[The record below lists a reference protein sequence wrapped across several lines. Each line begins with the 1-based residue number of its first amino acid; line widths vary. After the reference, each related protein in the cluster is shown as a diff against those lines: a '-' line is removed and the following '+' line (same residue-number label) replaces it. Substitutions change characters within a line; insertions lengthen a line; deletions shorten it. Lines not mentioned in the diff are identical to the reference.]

1 MLGKLL
7 RHPTEFIRFNHAT
20 GEELIVS
27 RLSLNAKLWAA
38 LAVMWVGLLLLAGS
52 AVIESRSTM
61 LAERKA
67 TIRSVVETASAI
79 VSDLAAQADRH
90 EITVDEA
97 KKQAMARLKAMRY
110 GKGGYVFILDSH
122 PTVLMHPTL
131 PDLLNK
137 DVSQAKDPNGKL
149 LFVEQVRA
157 AQTNG
162 EGYAEFIGRVPNGS
176 GYKYETKLAF
186 VKQFKPWDW
195 YIDSGLYLTD
205 VSDSFY
211 EKLLE
216 YLLIVLGIGSV
227 VSAAMLLISRSVR
240 RSLGGEPSLAA
251 RIATQIASGDLSATV
266 VTAPTDRSSMLY
278 SMKQM
283 QEQLTS
289 TIGKIIVSTDAIATA
304 TNQIAAGT
312 TDLSQRTEEQAA
324 SLEQTASSMEQLT
337 GAVQHNAENARQATS
352 IADTA
357 SRVAQRGGEVVG
369 RVVETMRGISG
380 SSAQVAEIITVI
392 EGIAFQTNILALN
405 AAVEAARAGEQGR
418 GFAVVA
424 GEVRA
429 LAQRSA
435 TAAKEIKQLI
445 SESVSRVDAGSKLVE
460 EAGSTIEEV
469 VASVSRVTAIM
480 SEISAAS
487 AEQSTGIG
495 QVNQAVSQMDHVTQ
509 QNAALVEEATATA
522 QMMAEQAQ
530 LLRHAVAVFKV
541 KGDSATREA
550 NTAAPRHGPAVP
562 DMALNRLAATR
573 F

>member
-1 MLGKLL
+1 MFGKSL
-7 RHPTEFIRFNHAT
+7 RLSTEFNRFNHVAV
-20 GEELIVS
+20 EKLVMS

-52 AVIESRSTM
+52 AVLETRSTM
-61 LAERKA
+61 LSERKA
-67 TIRSVVETASAI
+67 TIRSVVEAASAI

-97 KKQAMARLKAMRY
+97 KQQAMARLKAMRY
-110 GKGGYVFILDSH
+110 GKGGYVFILDSR

-137 DVSQAKDPNGKL
+137 DVSQAKDPTGKL

-157 AQTNG
+157 AQTDG
-162 EGYAEFIGRVPNGS
+162 EGYVEFVGRVPNGS
-176 GYKYETKLAF
+176 GYNYETKLAF

-205 VSDSFY
+205 VSDAFH
-211 EKLLE
+211 KMLLE
-216 YLLIVLGIGSV
+216 YLLIALAIGAV

-240 RSLGGEPSLAA
+240 RSLGGDPSQAA

-266 VTAPTDRSSMLY
+266 MTAPTDRSSMLY

-283 QEQLTS
+283 QEQLTL
-289 TIGKIIVSTDAIATA
+289 TIGKIIVSADAIATA
-304 TNQIAAGT
+304 TDEIAAGT

-324 SLEQTASSMEQLT
+324 SLQQTASSMEQLT
-337 GAVQHNAENARQATS
+337 SAVQNNAENARQATS

-357 SRVAQRGGEVVG
+357 SQVAQRGGVVVG
-369 RVVETMRGISG
+369 RVVETMRGISD
-380 SSAQVAEIITVI
+380 SSAEVAEIIAVI

-445 SESVSRVDAGSKLVE
+445 SESVGRVDAGSKLVE
-460 EAGSTIEEV
+460 EAGSTINEV

-487 AEQSTGIG
+487 AEQSTGIN
-495 QVNQAVSQMDHVTQ
+495 QVNQAVGQMDHVTQ

-522 QMMAEQAQ
+522 QVMAEQAQ
-530 LLRHAVAVFKV
+530 LLRHAVAVFRV
-541 KGDSATREA
+541 DGGSATPPHRP
-550 NTAAPRHGPAVP
+550 AAPG
-562 DMALNRLAATR
+562 MALSRVAATP

>member
-1 MLGKLL
+1 M
-7 RHPTEFIRFNHAT
+7 
-20 GEELIVS
+20 
-27 RLSLNAKLWAA
+27 WA
-38 LAVMWVGLLLLAGS
+38 GLLLLAGS
-52 AVIESRSTM
+52 AVLEARSNM

-67 TIRSVVETASAI
+67 TIQSVVQAATAV
-79 VSDLAAQADRH
+79 VSELAARADRH
-90 EITVDEA
+90 EMTVDEA
-97 KKQAMARLKAMRY
+97 KQQAMARLKAMRY
-110 GKGGYVFILDSH
+110 GKGGYIFILDSR
-122 PTVLMHPTL
+122 PAVLMHPTL

-137 DVSQAKDPNGKL
+137 DVSQVKDPNGNL

-157 AQTNG
+157 AQATG
-162 EGYAEFIGRVPNGS
+162 EGYVEFVGRVPNGS
-176 GYKYETKLAF
+176 GYDYETKLAF

-195 YIDSGLYLTD
+195 YIDSGIYLTD
-205 VSDSFY
+205 VAEAFHAM
-211 EKLLE
+211 LLE
-216 YLLIVLGIGSV
+216 YLLIVLGIGAM
-227 VSAAMLLISRSVR
+227 VSAAMLFISRSVR
-240 RSLGGEPSLAA
+240 RSLGGEPSQAA
-251 RIATQIASGDLSATV
+251 QIATLIASGDLSATV

-289 TIGKIIVSTDAIATA
+289 TIGKIIVSSDAIATA
-304 TNQIAAGT
+304 THQIAAGT

-369 RVVETMRGISG
+369 RVVETMRGISD
-380 SSAQVAEIITVI
+380 SSAQVGEIITVI
-392 EGIAFQTNILALN
+392 ESIAFQTNILALN
-405 AAVEAARAGEQGR
+405 AAVEAARAGEHGR

-445 SESVSRVDAGSKLVE
+445 AESVSRVDAGSRLVE
-460 EAGSTIEEV
+460 EAGSIINEV
-469 VASVSRVTAIM
+469 VASVSHVTAIM

-522 QMMAEQAQ
+522 QSMAEQAQ

-541 KGDSATREA
+541 NGGSATHDP
-550 NTAAPRHGPAVP
+550 NTATPRHRPAAA
-562 DMALNRLAATR
+562 DMALNRVAATQ